1 MQAETA
7 GFLYQAVLRE
17 ELSTRLGVDWEPVE
31 NGAAD
36 LRGVSRGLIDRFSTR
51 RREILEAMQA
61 RGEHSARAAQVATL
75 DTRRGKTT
83 VAVADQREDWR
94 RTAGVYG
101 LAARSVEDAQALAPD
116 QTHQPPSRA
125 EIQDHLLGPEG
136 LTAKDS
142 SFDRGQ
148 VLRALA
154 GESRRGARVGE
165 LERRADALLT
175 DPRVVRLEHGRYST
189 RELIGLE
196 RRLLDQAE
204 RSREPAAPV
213 TSGELV
219 RATSARSL
227 SMEQAATVEQIVR
240 GPGGIQV
247 VRAPAGTGKTFALD
261 AAREAWQA
269 AGVPVLGCALSAR
282 AACELRDQAAMDA
295 TTIARLRMGL
305 REGARL
311 AEGSVLIVDEA
322 GMVGT
327 RDLPALSD
335 AASQSRARLNLVG
348 DDRQLPE
355 IDAGGAFGALARQGP
370 TCELREVRRQHEPW
384 DRDALNAP
392 RAGDL
397 EAFARAYT
405 SHDRVITSPDAPSTR
420 ARLVEDW
427 WQATNEGSD
436 ALMLAHR
443 RGDVAD
449 LNHRARHHMR
459 EAGHL
464 GPDTLECPERSF
476 AVGDRVLTTR
486 NDRGL
491 DVINGQTGVLAAVDE
506 HGLTLQLSD
515 GRELELPAGYA
526 QANYLD
532 HGYAMTAHRAQGA
545 TVDQTFVLG
554 SDELSRE
561 WGYTALSRHRQQAR
575 FYTSAQPA
583 FVNQPAPALI
593 ATDDVEHHVI
603 RALSRSDSKQTA
615 ESRHAMRREEEL
627 DSARRRVE
635 RAEER
640 LEKAAQDRARTSR
653 LRRHART
660 DLNEREQVIRIDVRN
675 SREDLDKLHKRL
687 NRKHANPAPDPLA
700 IPSTASR
707 SKRPVPLTAAPNSR
721 PPTPDSTSAGESE
734 RDRREPK
741 GSTRVALLRRRV
753 RSAGDVRREVS
764 RRVRRRG
771 PGASGR

>member
-196 RRLLDQAE
+196 RRLLDQAAE

-506 HGLTLQLSD
+506 HGLTVQLPD

-561 WGYTALSRHRQQAR
+561 WGSHRP
-575 FYTSAQPA
+575 QPPPPPGPLLHKR
-583 FVNQPAPALI
+583 PA
-593 ATDDVEHHVI
+593 
-603 RALSRSDSKQTA
+603 
-615 ESRHAMRREEEL
+615 
-627 DSARRRVE
+627 
-635 RAEER
+635 
-640 LEKAAQDRARTSR
+640 R
-653 LRRHART
+653 LRRPARP
-660 DLNEREQVIRIDVRN
+660 RPHRHR
-675 SREDLDKLHKRL
+675 RR
-687 NRKHANPAPDPLA
+687 RAPRHPRTQ
-700 IPSTASR
+700 PQRQQT
-707 SKRPVPLTAAPNSR
+707 
-721 PPTPDSTSAGESE
+721 
-734 RDRREPK
+734 DRREP
-741 GSTRVALLRRRV
+741 TRHAPRRRA
-753 RSAGDVRREVS
+753 RQRPTS
-764 RRVRRRG
+764 RRASRG
-771 PGASGR
+771 TPRESRPGPRPHQPPTPPRPH